1 MGCDG
6 QHSEVLWLFC
16 LSKYGKKCAD
26 AFKHVESIAYHAPIS
41 VSVYGDILWPRTI
54 LCLYLL
60 GSEVARREYCY
71 TDHAKCKYVTILEV
85 GKFAYPGDRAV
96 DEEDDNT
103 VDPKWRLMIVRVPL
117 SYC

>member
-1 MGCDG
+1 M
-6 QHSEVLWLFC
+6 FC
-16 LSKYGKKCAD
+16 LSKNGEKRAD
-26 AFKHVESIAYHAPIS
+26 AFKHVESIAHHAPIG
-41 VSVYGDILWPRTI
+41 VSVNGDVLRPRTT

-60 GSEVARREYCY
+60 STEVACREHRD
-71 TDHAKCKYVTILEV
+71 TDHAKREDVAILEV

-103 VDPKWRLMIVRVPL
+103 VDPKWRLMFIRVPL